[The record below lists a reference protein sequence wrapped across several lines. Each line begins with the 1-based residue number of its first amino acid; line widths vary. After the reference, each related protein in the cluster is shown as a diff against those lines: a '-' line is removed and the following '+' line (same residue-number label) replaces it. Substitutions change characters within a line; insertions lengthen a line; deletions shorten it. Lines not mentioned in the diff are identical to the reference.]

1 MKRIDRVYAWMLAR
15 AERMSWSDICLQGGL
30 STQEIAEGLAILRN
44 NVSFELNN
52 LLRMQQIVKVKG
64 RPMGYFPK
72 ASVER
77 ALGIILPAV
86 EFESIEALNALAPR
100 ASKLSTQPATDA
112 LVPQPGVNNP
122 FSLLIGAD
130 GSLKTQVEQAKA
142 AVLYPPSG
150 LHTLIT
156 GQTGVGKSLFASV
169 MFNYA
174 RFVGR
179 FEEKTPFIVFNCAD
193 YAMNPQLLMAHIFG
207 YLKGSFTGADG
218 DKEGLLD
225 KANEGMLFLDEIHRL
240 PPEGQEMVFYFMDT
254 GTYSRLGETERKRTA
269 SVLLVGAT
277 TEDLESSMLKTFVR
291 RIPII
296 INLPTFDQR
305 NIQEKIALLKFLLNK
320 EAHRIQKPIRI
331 DAEAM
336 KALIG
341 NTAFGNIGQMKSN
354 VQLVCA
360 NGFLHYLHQDVIEI
374 RFHDLPGEIKNG
386 LFHLGG
392 RRDEMQQ
399 ITDRLEHFLII
410 QPEGGPPAL
419 QEDDQYEP
427 TFNLYSIIEGKVA
440 FMQERG
446 LSHEE
451 ITRFISLDIN
461 IHLNS
466 FYMKFQNSAKAQENI
481 LKVVNEDILRF
492 SQQMKELVE
501 RELKHRLTE
510 RFLLAFSLH
519 LTSFL
524 ERVENRHAISY
535 PYIKHSLTDRALE
548 HQAAQV
554 LKQHIECQFNV
565 DVPEMEVMYLTLL
578 IGSLLKTQQEERV
591 AVLVAMHGSHTA
603 SSMANVAHKLLG
615 EGNID
620 SIDMP
625 LDISPKLVL
634 DQMRQ
639 RIKELDCGK
648 GVLLLVDM
656 GSLNGFGDIIMQETG
671 IPVRTL
677 TMVSTPTVIEAVRKS
692 AVMGMELDD
701 IYFSLYDF
709 KGYGSYQ
716 KTTQQ
721 HDTSIL
727 YQKVKAILSVC
738 STGQGT
744 AEKLKT
750 FVDGML
756 HNMGR
761 NDITVIAMPLGEVD
775 EQREALLKRYEFI
788 MSLGIAD
795 PKINVPFLPLEALFS
810 NDGEAQFTLLV
821 QRNHLWHPVAR
832 PHAMVRKISEES
844 MMEFLTY
851 LNPKKVVD
859 PVLEFISELEKF
871 EGYPFD
877 NGMKIS
883 LSVHI
888 SSALERMVQHSGLK
902 YDSSLGTAEQQK
914 LEAYQIFARC
924 FQKKLAITLDR
935 DELSYILE
943 MVVELSKR
951 SLEPQ
956 EDLLP

>member
-1 MKRIDRVYAWMLAR
+1 MKRIDRVYHWLLEHADK
-15 AERMSWSDICLQGGL
+15 MSWHDMCLQRGFNTHDIADGL
-30 STQEIAEGLAILRN
+30 RILRN
-44 NVSFELNN
+44 NVSFELGN

-64 RPMGYFPK
+64 RPIAYIPK
-72 ASVER
+72 VSVER
-77 ALGIILPAV
+77 ALGISLSEV
-86 EFESIEALNALAPR
+86 EFDSFDALNALVSPGGEVAAQAPADSR
-100 ASKLSTQPATDA
+100 VSEHRSAD
-112 LVPQPGVNNP
+112 P
-122 FSLLIGAD
+122 FSLLIGFD

-142 AVLYPPSG
+142 AILYPPSS

-156 GQTGVGKSLFASV
+156 GPTGVGKSLFASV

-174 RFVGR
+174 CFVGR
-179 FEEKTPFIVFNCAD
+179 FDAKKPLIVFNCAD

-207 YLKGSFTGADG
+207 HIKGAFTGAG
-218 DKEGLLD
+218 EDKEGLVD
-225 KANEGMLFLDEIHRL
+225 KANGGMLFLDEIHRL

-254 GTYSRLGETERKRTA
+254 GTYSRLGETERRRTA

-277 TEDLESSMLKTFVR
+277 TENLESAMLKTFIR

-296 INLPTFDQR
+296 IHLPTFER
-305 NIQEKIALLKFLLNK
+305 RSTQEKISLLKFLLNR
-320 EAHRIQKPIRI
+320 EAQRIQKPIRI
-331 DAEAM
+331 DVEAM

-341 NTAFGNIGQMKSN
+341 NTSFGNIGQMKSN

-360 NGFLHYLHQDVIEI
+360 NGFLHCLHQDIIDI
-374 RFHDLPGEIKNG
+374 RFRDLPSEIKNG
-386 LFHLGG
+386 LFHLGA

-399 ITDRLEHFLII
+399 INDYLEDFLVI
-410 QPEGGPPAL
+410 QPGGEPSPL

-427 TFNLYSIIEGKVA
+427 TFNLYNIIEDKVT
-440 FMQERG
+440 FMQDHG

-451 ITRFISLDIN
+451 ITRFILLDIS
-461 IHLNS
+461 IHLNT
-466 FYMKFQNSAKAQENI
+466 FYMKFQNNAGMQENI
-481 LKVVNEDILRF
+481 LKVVNEDILHF
-492 SQQMKELVE
+492 SQQMKKIVE
-501 RELKHRLTE
+501 RELNHHLTE
-510 RFLLAFSLH
+510 RFLLAVSLH

-524 ERVENRHAISY
+524 ARTENRH
-535 PYIKHSLTDRALE
+535 TALLPRIE
-548 HQAAQV
+548 HLLMNQGQEYQAAKIV
-554 LKQHIECQFNV
+554 KQHIEDKFGI
-565 DVPEMEVMYLTLL
+565 DVPVVEEMYLTLL

-591 AVLVAMHGSHTA
+591 AVLVVMHGSHTA
-603 SSMANVAHKLLG
+603 SSMASVAQKLLG

-639 RIKELDCGK
+639 RIKELNCNK

-671 IPVRTL
+671 IQIRTL
-677 TMVSTPTVIEAVRKS
+677 TMASTPTVIEAVRKS

-701 IYFSLYDF
+701 IYFSLCDF
-709 KGYGSYQ
+709 KGYGSYR

-721 HDTSIL
+721 LDTSML
-727 YQKVKAILSVC
+727 YQKVKAILCVC

-756 HNMGR
+756 CNMER
-761 NDITVIAMPLGEVD
+761 CDINVIAMPLNEV
-775 EQREALLKRYEFI
+775 EIQRDLLLKRYEFI

-795 PKINVPFLPLEALFS
+795 PRINAPFLPLETLFS
-810 NDGEAQFTLLV
+810 SNGEAQFTLLV
-821 QRNHLWHPVAR
+821 QRSHLQSVIR

-844 MMEFLTY
+844 MTEFLTY

-859 PVLEFISELEKF
+859 PVLEYISELEKL
-871 EGYPFD
+871 EGFPFD
-877 NGMKIS
+877 NGMKVSI
-883 LSVHI
+883 SVHI
-888 SSALERMVQHSGLK
+888 GSALERMVQHCGLK
-902 YDSSLGTAEQQK
+902 YDGSLSEDNQK
-914 LEAYQIFARC
+914 KLDTYQTIARC

-943 MVVELSKR
+943 MVAELSER
-951 SLEPQ
+951 SAAQQ
-956 EDLLP
+956 EDLS